1 MPWESLLQLRVIDGE
16 FEFSDALYVLDQK
29 FYELGRLPRDYEP
42 NKNEILFREPT
53 LSRVHA
59 TLTWHARRGSY
70 LLQNKSNVN
79 PTMVNERPVKK
90 TLLVP
95 GDQIQIGHLVLEVEE
110 ALPGAKCQGVD
121 RTELLKELQVIVT
134 ETEQK
139 YAHVKIIKKR

>member
-1 MPWESLLQLRVIDGE
+1 MSWEPSLQLRVIDGE
-16 FEFSDALYVLDQK
+16 FEFSDTLHVLDQK
-29 FYELGRLPRDYEP
+29 SYELGRLPRDYEP

-59 TLTWHARRGSY
+59 TLTWHARKGGY
-70 LLQNKSNVN
+70 LLRHKSNVN

-90 TLLVP
+90 TLLIP

-110 ALPGAKCQGVD
+110 ALPGAKSQGVD

-139 YAHVKIIKKR
+139 YAHLKINKKR